1 MGLVSGKVAMVTG
14 GGSGIGRACA
24 ETLAREGASLVIT
37 DIDAD
42 GMAAT
47 VAGIKEQ
54 GGTAISLPHD
64 VRDEEQ
70 WQTVLAEVKS
80 RCGGLHILV
89 NNAGIG
95 IGGPLLEMS
104 LEDWRHQN
112 AINLDGVFLGTK
124 HGIPLI
130 DQSGG
135 GSIIIMSS
143 VAGLRGSPG
152 LAGYSASK
160 GGVRLFSKSAAL
172 ECAAAGLKVRINSV
186 HPGIID
192 TPIWTKLRPGTL
204 SGGANAIDPEALAN
218 GTVAHRAGRP
228 QEIAD
233 GVLYLASD
241 LSSYVNGSELV
252 IDGGMMAGGGGRS
265 AMQGETTPN

>member
-1 MGLVSGKVAMVTG
+1 MGLVDGKVAMVTG

-24 ETLAREGASLVIT
+24 QTLAREGAQVVVT
-37 DIDAD
+37 DIDAQ

-47 VAGIKEQ
+47 VGAIEAAG
-54 GGTAISLPHD
+54 GVALSLSHD
-64 VRDEEQ
+64 VTDEDAWRD
-70 WQTVLAEVKS
+70 VLKTTRA
-80 RCGGLHILV
+80 RFGGLHILV

-104 LEDWRHQN
+104 LEDWRRQN

-124 HGIPLI
+124 HAIPLI
-130 DQSGG
+130 DGSGG

-160 GGVRLFSKSAAL
+160 GGVRLFAKSAAL
-172 ECAAAGLKVRINSV
+172 ECAAAGLNVRINTV
-186 HPGIID
+186 HPGVID
-192 TPIWTKLRPGTL
+192 TPIWTKIPSGGL
-204 SGGANAIDPEALAN
+204 SGGANAINPE
-218 GTVAHRAGRP
+218 TRAATTAAQRVGRA
-228 QEIAD
+228 EEVAD

-252 IDGGMMAGGGGRS
+252 IDGGLMAGSVSQSLMRS
-265 AMQGETTPN
+265 

>member
-1 MGLVSGKVAMVTG
+1 MGLVSGKIAMVTG
-14 GGSGIGRACA
+14 GASGIGRACA
-24 ETLAREGASLVIT
+24 ETLAREGAQVVIT

-47 VAGIKEQ
+47 VANIEAA
-54 GGTAISLPHD
+54 GGKALSLSHD
-64 VRDEEQ
+64 VTDEDA
-70 WQTVLAEVKS
+70 WQSVLGEVQS

-104 LEDWRHQN
+104 LEDWRRQN

-172 ECAAAGLKVRINSV
+172 ECANAGLKVRINSV

-192 TPIWTKLRPGTL
+192 TPIWTKLPSGGL
-204 SGGANAIDPEALAN
+204 SGGANAINPETLAAA
-218 GTVAHRAGRP
+218 TVAKRP
-228 QEIAD
+228 GDPTEIAN
-233 GVLYLASD
+233 GVLYLASE
-241 LSSYVNGSELV
+241 LSSYVNGAELV
-252 IDGGMMAGGGGRS
+252 IDGGMMAGGGSRS
-265 AMQGETTPN
+265 AMQDSLS

>member
-1 MGLVSGKVAMVTG
+1 MGLVDGKVAMVTG

-24 ETLAREGASLVIT
+24 ETLAREGARVVIT
-37 DIDAD
+37 DIDTQ
-42 GMAAT
+42 GMAGT
-47 VAGIKEQ
+47 VEAIEAAG
-54 GGTAISLPHD
+54 GSALSLAHD
-64 VRDEEQ
+64 VTDEAAWRDVLE
-70 WQTVLAEVKS
+70 TVQAKL
-80 RCGGLHILV
+80 GGLHILV

-104 LEDWRHQN
+104 LEDWRRQN

-130 DQSGG
+130 DRSGG

-160 GGVRLFSKSAAL
+160 GGVRLFAKSAAL
-172 ECAAAGLKVRINSV
+172 ECAAAGLKVRINTV

-192 TPIWTKLRPGTL
+192 TPIWTKIRSGGL
-204 SGGANAIDPEALAN
+204 SGGANTINPD
-218 GTVAHRAGRP
+218 TRAATTAAQRSGRA
-228 QEIAD
+228 EEVAD

-252 IDGGMMAGGGGRS
+252 IDGGMTAGTISQSLAR
-265 AMQGETTPN
+265 NRD

>member
-14 GGSGIGRACA
+14 GASGIGRACS
-24 ETLAREGASLVIT
+24 ETLAREGAQVVIT
-37 DIDAD
+37 DIDGD

-47 VAGIKEQ
+47 VASIEAA
-54 GGTAISLPHD
+54 GGSALCLHHD
-64 VRDEEQ
+64 VTDEDA
-70 WQTVLAEVKS
+70 WRTVLAEVKS
-80 RCGGLHILV
+80 RCGGLNILV
-89 NNAGIG
+89 NNAGIA
-95 IGGPLLEMS
+95 IGGPLLEMT
-104 LEDWRHQN
+104 LEDWRRQN

-135 GSIIIMSS
+135 GAIVILSS
-143 VAGLRGSPG
+143 VAGLRGAPG

-160 GGVRLFSKSAAL
+160 GGVRLFAKSAAL
-172 ECAAAGLKVRINSV
+172 ECAAAGLKVRVNSV

-192 TPIWTKLRPGTL
+192 TPIWTKMPPGTL
-204 SGGANAIDPEALAN
+204 TGGANAINPEDLAAT
-218 GTVAHRAGRP
+218 TVAKRAGRP

-233 GVLYLASD
+233 GVLYLSCD

-252 IDGGMMAGGGGRS
+252 VDGGMMAGTGSRT
-265 AMQGETTPN
+265 ALLNQGSE

>member
-14 GGSGIGRACA
+14 AASGIGRACA
-24 ETLAREGASLVIT
+24 KTLADEGAEVVVT
-37 DIDAD
+37 DIDSE
-42 GMAAT
+42 GMEAT
-47 VAGIKEQ
+47 VSNIEGA
-54 GGTAISLPHD
+54 GGTAFALAHD
-64 VRDEEQ
+64 VTDENAWMAVLE
-70 WQTVLAEVKS
+70 TVKD
-80 RCGGLHILV
+80 RYGGLNILV

-104 LEDWRHQN
+104 LEDWRRQN

-124 HGIPLI
+124 HSIPLI
-130 DQSGG
+130 HESGG

-152 LAGYSASK
+152 LAGYGASK
-160 GGVRLFSKSAAL
+160 GGVRLFAKSAAL
-172 ECAAAGLKVRINSV
+172 ECANTGLNVRVNSV

-192 TPIWTKLRPGTL
+192 TPIWTKISAQGLIPG
-204 SGGANAIDPEALAN
+204 GNAINPDVLASD
-218 GTVAHRAGRP
+218 TVAHRAGRP

-241 LSSYVNGSELV
+241 LAAYVNGSELV
-252 IDGGMMAGGGGRS
+252 IYGGLTAGRDRLAS
-265 AMQGETTPN
+265 RD

>member
-1 MGLVSGKVAMVTG
+1 MGLLDGKVAMVTG
-14 GGSGIGRACA
+14 GASGIGRACA
-24 ETLAREGASLVIT
+24 RTLARENARVVIT
-37 DIDAD
+37 DIDAQ
-42 GMAAT
+42 GLTAT
-47 VAGIKEQ
+47 VDAVEAAG
-54 GGTAISLPHD
+54 GSVLALPHD
-64 VRDEEQ
+64 VTDEAAWRD
-70 WQTVLAEVKS
+70 VLQSVQV

-104 LEDWRHQN
+104 LEDWRRQN

-124 HGIPLI
+124 HAIPLI
-130 DQSGG
+130 DASGG
-135 GSIIIMSS
+135 GSIVIMSS

-160 GGVRLFSKSAAL
+160 GGVRLFAKSAAL
-172 ECAAAGLKVRINSV
+172 ECAAPGLKVRINTV

-192 TPIWTKLRPGTL
+192 TPIWTKIPSGGL
-204 SGGANAIDPEALAN
+204 SSGANAINPES
-218 GTVAHRAGRP
+218 RAADTAAQRVGRA
-228 QEIAD
+228 EEVAD

-252 IDGGMMAGGGGRS
+252 IDGGLMAGSVSTSLMR
-265 AMQGETTPN
+265 T

>member
-14 GGSGIGRACA
+14 AASGIGRACA
-24 ETLAREGASLVIT
+24 ETLADEGAEVVVT
-37 DIDAD
+37 DIDGE
-42 GMAAT
+42 GMETT
-47 VAGIKEQ
+47 VSNIEGA
-54 GGTAISLPHD
+54 GGTAFALAHD
-64 VRDEEQ
+64 VTDEDA
-70 WQTVLAEVKS
+70 WVTVLETVKD
-80 RCGGLHILV
+80 RYGGLNILI

-104 LEDWRHQN
+104 LEDWRRQN

-124 HGIPLI
+124 HSIPLI
-130 DQSGG
+130 HESGG

-152 LAGYSASK
+152 LAGYGASK
-160 GGVRLFSKSAAL
+160 GGVRLFAKSAAL
-172 ECAAAGLKVRINSV
+172 ECANAGLNVRVNSV

-192 TPIWTKLRPGTL
+192 TPIWTKISAQALVPG
-204 SGGANAIDPEALAN
+204 GNAINPDVLASD
-218 GTVAHRAGRP
+218 TVAHRAGRP

-241 LSSYVNGSELV
+241 LAAYVNGSELV
-252 IDGGMMAGGGGRS
+252 IDGGLTAGRDRLAS
-265 AMQGETTPN
+265 RD

>member
-1 MGLVSGKVAMVTG
+1 MGLVDGKVAMVTG

-24 ETLAREGASLVIT
+24 ETLAREGARVVVT
-37 DIDAD
+37 DIDSG
-42 GMAAT
+42 GMAETLFAIEA
-47 VAGIKEQ
+47 AG
-54 GGTAISLPHD
+54 GAALSLAHD
-64 VRDEEQ
+64 VTDEDA
-70 WQTVLAEVKS
+70 WRAVLGEVQAQL
-80 RCGGLHILV
+80 GGLHILV

-104 LEDWRHQN
+104 LEDWRRQN

-124 HGIPLI
+124 HGIPAI
-130 DQSGG
+130 HASGG

-160 GGVRLFSKSAAL
+160 GGVRLFAKSAAL
-172 ECAAAGLKVRINSV
+172 ECAAADLNVRVNTV

-192 TPIWTKLRPGTL
+192 TPIWTKLPSGGL
-204 SGGANAIDPEALAN
+204 SGGANAIDPEALA
-218 GTVAHRAGRP
+218 GATVAKRAGRP

-252 IDGGMMAGGGGRS
+252 IDGGMMAGGGSRPGLLD
-265 AMQGETTPN
+265 

>member
-1 MGLVSGKVAMVTG
+1 MGLVDGKVAMVTG
-14 GGSGIGRACA
+14 GASGIGRACA
-24 ETLAREGASLVIT
+24 ETLAREGAQVVIT
-37 DIDAD
+37 DIDTD
-42 GMAAT
+42 GMIGTARRIEAA
-47 VAGIKEQ
+47 

-64 VRDEEQ
+64 VTNEDAWRGVLDEAQ
-70 WQTVLAEVKS
+70 S

-95 IGGPLLEMS
+95 IGGSLLEMS
-104 LEDWRHQN
+104 LEDWRRQN

-124 HGIPLI
+124 HGIPAI
-130 DQSGG
+130 HQSGG

-160 GGVRLFSKSAAL
+160 GGVRLFAKSAAL
-172 ECAAAGLKVRINSV
+172 ECAGAGLNVRINTV

-192 TPIWTKLRPGTL
+192 TPIWTKLPSGGL
-204 SGGANAIDPEALAN
+204 SGGANAIDPEELASN
-218 GTVAHRAGRP
+218 TVANRAGRP

-233 GVLYLASD
+233 GVLYLASE

-265 AMQGETTPN
+265 ALQN

>member
-24 ETLAREGASLVIT
+24 ETLAREGARVVVT
-37 DIDAD
+37 DIDAA
-42 GMAAT
+42 GMAETAANIES
-47 VAGIKEQ
+47 AG
-54 GGTAISLPHD
+54 GAALALMHD
-64 VRDEEQ
+64 VTDEDA
-70 WQTVLAEVKS
+70 WISVLAEVEGHW
-80 RCGGLHILV
+80 GGLHVLV

-95 IGGPLLEMS
+95 IGGSLLEMT
-104 LEDWRHQN
+104 LEDWQRQN

-130 DQSGG
+130 DRSGG

-143 VAGLRGSPG
+143 VAGLRGSPN
-152 LAGYSASK
+152 LAGYSATK

-172 ECAAAGLKVRINSV
+172 ECAAAGLKVRVNSV

-192 TPIWTKLRPGTL
+192 TPIWTKIPAQGLIP
-204 SGGANAIDPEALAN
+204 GANALNPEELAG
-218 GTVAHRAGRP
+218 GTVAKRAGQP

-241 LSSYVNGSELV
+241 QSSYVNGSELV
-252 IDGGMMAGGGGRS
+252 IDGGLMAGGGR
-265 AMQGETTPN
+265 AVLQN

>member
-1 MGLVSGKVAMVTG
+1 MGLVDGKVAMVTG

-24 ETLAREGASLVIT
+24 ETLAREGARVVVT
-37 DIDAD
+37 DIDAE
-42 GMAAT
+42 GMAETLSAIEA
-47 VAGIKEQ
+47 AGGE
-54 GGTAISLPHD
+54 AISLSHD
-64 VRDEEQ
+64 VTDEDA
-70 WQTVLAEVKS
+70 WITVVGEVQS
-80 RCGGLHILV
+80 RLGGLHILV

-104 LEDWRHQN
+104 LEDWRRQN

-124 HGIPLI
+124 HCIPAI
-130 DQSGG
+130 HGSGG

-160 GGVRLFSKSAAL
+160 GGVRLFAKSAAL
-172 ECAAAGLKVRINSV
+172 ECAAAGLDVRVNSV

-192 TPIWTKLRPGTL
+192 TPIWTKIL
-204 SGGANAIDPEALAN
+204 SNGLGGGANAIDPEGLAAT
-218 GTVAHRAGRP
+218 TVAKRAGRP
-228 QEIAD
+228 QVIAD

-252 IDGGMMAGGGGRS
+252 IDGGMMAGGSSRP
-265 AMQGETTPN
+265 ALMD

>member
-1 MGLVSGKVAMVTG
+1 MGLIDGKVALVTG
-14 GGSGIGRACA
+14 AASGIGRACA
-24 ETLAREGASLVIT
+24 VTLAREGARVVVT
-37 DIDAD
+37 DIDAQ
-42 GMAAT
+42 GMAGT
-47 VAGIKEQ
+47 VGAIEAA
-54 GGTAISLPHD
+54 GGTALSLPHD
-64 VRDEEQ
+64 VTDEAAWRDVLE
-70 WQTVLAEVKS
+70 TVQA

-104 LEDWRHQN
+104 LEDWRRQN

-124 HGIPLI
+124 HAIPI
-130 DQSGG
+130 IHSSGG

-160 GGVRLFSKSAAL
+160 GGVRLFAKSAAL

-192 TPIWTKLRPGTL
+192 TPIWTKIAAGGP
-204 SGGANAIDPEALAN
+204 GANAINPETRAAA
-218 GTVAHRAGRP
+218 TAARRAGRP
-228 QEIAD
+228 EEIAD
-233 GVLYLASD
+233 GVLYLAFD

-252 IDGGMMAGGGGRS
+252 IDGGLTAGSIGR
-265 AMQGETTPN
+265 PRN

>member
-1 MGLVSGKVAMVTG
+1 MGLLDDKVAMITG

-24 ETLAREGASLVIT
+24 ETLAREGAQVVVT
-37 DIDAD
+37 DIDAE
-42 GMAAT
+42 GMAGT
-47 VAGIKEQ
+47 VDSIQGQ
-54 GGTAISLPHD
+54 GGSAFALPHD
-64 VRDEEQ
+64 VTEESV
-70 WQTVLAEVKS
+70 WREVIEETRA

-95 IGGPLLEMS
+95 IGGSLLEMS
-104 LEDWRHQN
+104 LEDWRRQN

-124 HGIPLI
+124 HAIPAI
-130 DQSGG
+130 HNSGG

-160 GGVRLFSKSAAL
+160 GGVRLFAKSAAL
-172 ECAAAGLKVRINSV
+172 ECAGAGLKVRVNSV

-192 TPIWTKLRPGTL
+192 TPIWTKLPARGL
-204 SGGANAIDPEALAN
+204 SPAAGGRANAIDPEALAAA
-218 GTVAHRAGRP
+218 TVAHRAGRP

-241 LSSYVNGSELV
+241 LSSYVNGSELI
-252 IDGGMMAGGGGRS
+252 IDGGMMAGGANRT
-265 AMQGETTPN
+265 ALQK

>member
-1 MGLVSGKVAMVTG
+1 MGLLDGKVAMITG

-24 ETLAREGASLVIT
+24 ETLAREGAQVVVT
-37 DIDAD
+37 DIDDD

-47 VAGIKEQ
+47 VDQILAQDGN
-54 GGTAISLPHD
+54 AFALPHD
-64 VRDEEQ
+64 VTDEDVWRGVIE
-70 WQTVLAEVKS
+70 EVRS
-80 RCGGLHILV
+80 RCGGLHVLV

-95 IGGPLLEMS
+95 IGGSLLDMS
-104 LEDWRHQN
+104 LEDWRRQN

-124 HGIPLI
+124 HAIPAI
-130 DQSGG
+130 HNSGG

-160 GGVRLFSKSAAL
+160 GGVRLFAKSAAL
-172 ECAAAGLKVRINSV
+172 ECAGAGLKVRVNSV

-192 TPIWTKLRPGTL
+192 TPIWTKLPSGGL
-204 SGGANAIDPEALAN
+204 SGGANAIDPEALAAA
-218 GTVAHRAGRP
+218 TVAHRAGLP
-228 QEIAD
+228 QEVAD

-252 IDGGMMAGGGGRS
+252 IDGGMMAGGANRT
-265 AMQGETTPN
+265 ALQD